1 MKKIIIYLSCLV
13 FTIISAHAFANIKS
27 LITLTKEYTYQ
38 ASELDDKTSCR
49 AIALEQVKREL
60 LEEIGTLVESR
71 TVVQDSQIQNDEIR
85 TLTGGVVQTKIIDEK
100 WDGKEYWLKA
110 QVSADPD
117 EVAASI
123 EKLKNDDQLLQEL
136 AESRSEAA
144 DALKEVER
152 LKTELAQASTYK
164 AKQDQYNQA
173 VNQLQAADSFQQGT
187 AFSVSGNNEEAAK
200 AYDRVIYLRPDDA
213 KAYFNRSVV
222 YINMGNYNRAA
233 TDINRA
239 MLLKPA
245 NTNAYYQRAAV
256 YKNTREAIIANV
268 PPQQQIPGQ
277 PNRGERPKK
286 DPLQRFLDKKQI
298 QHNLVRVS
306 PQNRKPSVM
315 KDQKQ
320 YNIQVQGQ
328 SIQRKE
334 QPIADRQI
342 ILERKKER
350 RIEKAQQEKNR
361 QLLNRPAQNVQPRK
375 ELTEEQKKRLQQ
387 SAQTRKKSAE
397 EQKRKFQPNKKAY
410 EEERPKHY
418 P

>member
-1 MKKIIIYLSCLV
+1 M
-13 FTIISAHAFANIKS
+13 
-27 LITLTKEYTYQ
+27 
-38 ASELDDKTSCR
+38 R
-49 AIALEQVKREL
+49 
-60 LEEIGTLVESR
+60 
-71 TVVQDSQIQNDEIR
+71 
-85 TLTGGVVQTKIIDEK
+85 GGG
-100 WDGKEYWLKA
+100 GK
-110 QVSADPD
+110 
-117 EVAASI
+117 
-123 EKLKNDDQLLQEL
+123 KNDIAVGGKDHGGL
-136 AESRSEAA
+136 ARPPGQAHRRVGEGA
-144 DALKEVER
+144 DAGRQGKR
-152 LKTELAQASTYK
+152 GASK
-164 AKQDQYNQA
+164 
-173 VNQLQAADSFQQGT
+173 
-187 AFSVSGNNEEAAK
+187 
-200 AYDRVIYLRPDDA
+200 
-213 KAYFNRSVV
+213 
-222 YINMGNYNRAA
+222 
-233 TDINRA
+233 
-239 MLLKPA
+239 
-245 NTNAYYQRAAV
+245 
-256 YKNTREAIIANV
+256 
-268 PPQQQIPGQ
+268 IPGQ